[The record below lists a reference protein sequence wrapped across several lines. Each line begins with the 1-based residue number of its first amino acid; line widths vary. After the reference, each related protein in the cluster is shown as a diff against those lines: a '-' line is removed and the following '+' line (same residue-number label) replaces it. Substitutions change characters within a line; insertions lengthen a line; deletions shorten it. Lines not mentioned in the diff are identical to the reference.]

1 MTQTSIQTLF
11 QQAKARYQA
20 GDKRGAERLLR
31 QIIAQD
37 PNLASAWYGLALC
50 VDDPE
55 EQRVYLKRALAL
67 KPDYPQARA
76 RLERLKRRQAREGR
90 SRTRPQAREW
100 LWVLGG
106 SLALLMSLLIG
117 TSLLFAVS
125 KSNAARAT
133 SQAATQYALM
143 QKATQVAQRR
153 AAQATARACKEQ
165 FYDSMLY
172 LLSRF
177 FRQQDIAE
185 RTPRIMLAEQIARLE
200 DIRTEAWNI
209 PTKDCSPRVHARL
222 MDYMDKSIA
231 SYKAFL
237 GDEDAESAV
246 LWIESLK
253 ALAKLDDEVI
263 RDGHPGGLLP
273 LFRAKGYFYWE
284 GLDDPKWKQDLYKQ

>member
-1 MTQTSIQTLF
+1 
-11 QQAKARYQA
+11 
-20 GDKRGAERLLR
+20 
-31 QIIAQD
+31 
-37 PNLASAWYGLALC
+37 
-50 VDDPE
+50 
-55 EQRVYLKRALAL
+55 
-67 KPDYPQARA
+67 
-76 RLERLKRRQAREGR
+76 
-90 SRTRPQAREW
+90 
-100 LWVLGG
+100 
-106 SLALLMSLLIG
+106 MSMLIG
-117 TSLLFAVS
+117 TSLLLAVS

-177 FRQQDIAE
+177 FRQQNIAN
-185 RTPRIMLAEQIARLE
+185 RTPRITLAEQIARLE

-209 PTKDCSPRVHARL
+209 PTKDCNPLVHARM

-231 SYKAFL
+231 MYNAFL
-237 GDEDAESAV
+237 ADADADV
-246 LWIESLK
+246 TPLLIESLK

-284 GLDDPKWKQDLYKQ
+284 GLDDPQWKRDLYKQ